1 MTNQNETMEEQLNK
15 IKNLE
20 YRRKRVKRIK
30 RFFVTCI
37 VILVLIP
44 SILCGFLM
52 VQMYR
57 MNRTLGE
64 TQEKLWELTVQ
75 MEDANAAAV
84 VEQMLSPVQVMD
96 DDIKAVI
103 PDAQMY
109 EGKKRIYLTFDDGP
123 STYTNEILDILA
135 QYDVKATF
143 FVVAKEGY
151 EDEYNRIVEEGHTLA
166 LHSYTHQYSQ
176 IYESPQAFRQ
186 DVVQLSDFLFD
197 ITGYRCEVYRF
208 PGGSSN
214 SIIRFDK
221 DECFDVLEE
230 EGLVYFDWNVTS
242 KDASSYRLSSQAI
255 LNNVLSGTAQTD
267 SSVVLMH
274 DASDKYTTVQ
284 ALPKIIEQLQTDE
297 NTVFLPITDGT
308 TPVCH
313 VIRSEEDSE
322 E

>member
-1 MTNQNETMEEQLNK
+1 MEQQTDGRS
-15 IKNLE
+15 NLE
-20 YRRKRVKRIK
+20 YRKRRVKRIK
-30 RFFVTCI
+30 RFLIITLI
-37 VILVLIP
+37 VLLLIP
-44 SILCGFLM
+44 NVLCGILM
-52 VQMYR
+52 FQVYEINQ
-57 MNRTLGE
+57 TLGE

-84 VEQMLSPVQVMD
+84 VEQVLSPVQVMD
-96 DDIKAVI
+96 EDIKAVI

-109 EGKKRIYLTFDDGP
+109 EGKKLVYLTFDDGP
-123 STYTNEILDILA
+123 SEYTEEILDILK

-143 FVVAKEGY
+143 FVLAKDGY
-151 EDEYNRIVEEGHTLA
+151 EEEYQRIIDEGHTLA

-176 IYESPQAFRQ
+176 IYESPEAFRQ
-186 DVVQLSDFLFD
+186 DVTQLSDYLFE
-197 ITGYRCEVYRF
+197 ITGYRCEFYRF

-214 SIIRFDK
+214 TIIQFDK

-242 KDASSYRLSSQAI
+242 KDASTYRLSSQAI
-255 LNNVLSGTAQTD
+255 VSNVLNGTAQSD

-284 ALPKIIEQLQTDE
+284 ALPQIIESLQADE
-297 NTVFLPITDGT
+297 NTVFLPITDAT

-313 VIRSEEDSE
+313 VVRSDDGEE
-322 E
+322 

>member
-1 MTNQNETMEEQLNK
+1 MAQQTDGK
-15 IKNLE
+15 SNLE
-20 YRRKRVKRIK
+20 YRKKRVKRIK
-30 RFFVTCI
+30 RFLIIALI
-37 VILVLIP
+37 VLLIIP
-44 SILCGFLM
+44 NVLCGILM
-52 VQMYR
+52 FQVYEI
-57 MNRTLGE
+57 NKTLRE

-84 VEQMLSPVQVMD
+84 VEQVLSPVQVLD

-109 EGKKRIYLTFDDGP
+109 EGKKLVYLTFDDGP
-123 STYTNEILDILA
+123 SEYTNEILDILKE
-135 QYDVKATF
+135 YDVKATF
-143 FVVAKEGY
+143 FVLAKDGY
-151 EDEYNRIVEEGHTLA
+151 EEEYRRIIDEGHTLA

-176 IYESPQAFRQ
+176 IYESPEAFRQ
-186 DVVQLSDFLFD
+186 DVTQLSDYLYE
-197 ITGYRCEVYRF
+197 ITGYRCEFYRF

-214 SIIRFDK
+214 TIIQFDK
-221 DECFDVLEE
+221 DECFDILEE

-255 LNNVLSGTAQTD
+255 ISNVLSGTGQSET
-267 SSVVLMH
+267 SVVLMH

-284 ALPKIIEQLQTDE
+284 ALPDIIESLQADE
-297 NTVFLPITDGT
+297 NTVFLPITDAT

-313 VIRSEEDSE
+313 VVRSDDSE

>member
-1 MTNQNETMEEQLNK
+1 MTNQNETVEEQLNK

-44 SILCGFLM
+44 SILCGLLM

-57 MNRTLGE
+57 MNEALGE

-84 VEQMLSPVQVMD
+84 VEQVLSPVQVLD

-123 STYTNEILDILA
+123 STYTNEILDILDR
-135 QYDVKATF
+135 YDVKATF

-151 EDEYNRIVEEGHTLA
+151 EDEYNRIVEDGHTLA

-186 DVVQLSDFLFD
+186 DIVQLSDFLFD
-197 ITGYRCEVYRF
+197 ITGYRCQVYRF

-214 SIIRFDK
+214 SIIQFDK
-221 DECFDVLEE
+221 DQCFDVLEE

-313 VIRSEEDSE
+313 VIRSEENSE